1 MRYRCRPIAL
11 LAALCFNTFVLCVVA
26 VGDDSPE
33 TGKYQQ
39 ALTDLKAISGSD
51 SSAAEKAERQ
61 QQVFAAALPGVR
73 SRVDAAIQAGKLTE
87 ALAWSERCVTLAK
100 AALPAGQLQR
110 SELVLLR
117 AQLKFYEFGAAPKP
131 DAAAT
136 VTVLEDA
143 ATEATTGGHVG
154 HLLEALNRIA
164 LIQSQAGGKELS
176 GFARLLNVAE
186 QTEKTAPA
194 VHSAAIQF
202 AWLKLWLPSYLSAA
216 SGQSNESPDDAAK
229 GLEQQLA
236 TIRDRLVAAKA
247 PKSLTHS
254 GDLFLA
260 RLHVESL
267 NLDAAQKQLDQL
279 AEQIDFQRMPAFWQV
294 QHRIVKG
301 RRASNLA
308 LFSEA
313 RSEFEAA
320 LQTAKTAA
328 IPDLQ
333 AVVQINLGALLLRQG
348 DYSLAEEFLRD
359 AADAYEDIPA
369 LQNDPQR
376 PIVMVNLAK
385 TYEADGR
392 FSKAVSLYK
401 DAIELTESA
410 ANPSPSTL
418 ALCRNNF
425 AACEYLAGNFDSAH
439 ELFTQVEPTLVGI
452 FGAEHLRIAELKS
465 NFAWL
470 KLESGDTHTARK
482 LFHESLDLARN
493 TVGDT
498 HPRTAE
504 IMSYAARADVL
515 LGDNE
520 IAADQLRTALVLR
533 EQHLS
538 RTLRSALSERD
549 RLAIIQELRVHPE
562 SSAWPGVFD
571 TWIDLAPALNIP
583 IEEQYRGVLAWKGAL
598 DRHDFKATRAGEAP
612 TAEMQQREAVLNEL
626 RTIYYAGAGR
636 LSRRER
642 RERIEKL
649 EAQANQLERQI
660 AQSSGVAVREPVT
673 LERLRTSLPP
683 RTAFLDVIQIRQY
696 TRRAAGEEV
705 AERRSS
711 PGFLVRGDAPVAR
724 IEFGDVKTLNKAA
737 QEFFAVLSSGG
748 LDYETSG
755 RVLAETIRVP
765 LEPLLEDIDCLII
778 CGDGLLHLLPLGALP
793 DREPDSFWIDRMA
806 FVSVGSAH
814 AFVETIAHKPAVAHP
829 AGLVIGGLDYG
840 TPAEGSGKWTPLPG
854 TLREARRI
862 TDLLKPSIPD
872 CLLLTATAPTEAV
885 VRQKLQSSQFVHLA
899 THGFFGGRADRQTDG
914 FEVLDISQEMD
925 SAIALAGANIPTE
938 TEDALLTAAELRQLD
953 LRHVRLMVLSAC
965 QTGLGHIRAGQ
976 GLVGLLGALS
986 RSGVRSTISSLWE
999 VNDEATANLMTE
1011 FYTHMQRDRSHVD
1024 LAQSLRFAQLKLRS
1038 GEIRPSSG
1046 GTFKHPRFWAAFFLS
1061 GVPQMS
1067 LKQ

>member
-1 MRYRCRPIAL
+1 MCCSVSGSVAIA
-11 LAALCFNTFVLCVVA
+11 N
-26 VGDDSPE
+26 DSPAVR
-33 TGKYQQ
+33 KYQQ
-39 ALTDLKAISGSD
+39 TLADLKAITDSD
-51 SSAAEKAERQ
+51 SSATEKAEGRQ
-61 QQVFAAALPGVR
+61 KVFTAALPEMRG
-73 SRVDAAIQAGKLTE
+73 RVNAAMQAGKLSA
-87 ALAWSERCVTLAK
+87 ALTWSERSVTLAK
-100 AALPAGQLQR
+100 AALPAGHVQR

-117 AQLKFYEFGAAPKP
+117 AQLKFYEFGATPKP

-136 VTVLEDA
+136 LTILEDA
-143 ATEATTGGHVG
+143 ATEARTGGHVG
-154 HLLEALNRIA
+154 HLFEALNRIA
-164 LIQSQAGGKELS
+164 LIQSKSGGKDLS
-176 GFARLLNVAE
+176 GFARLLSVAE
-186 QTEKTAPA
+186 QTEKSASA
-194 VHSAAIQF
+194 VRSAAILF
-202 AWLKLWLPSYLSAA
+202 VWSNLWLPSYLSAG
-216 SGQSNESPDDAAK
+216 SGQSDESPDVAAER
-229 GLEQQLA
+229 LEQQLI
-236 TIRDRLVAAKA
+236 TIHERLVAAHA
-247 PKSLTHS
+247 PKSLAHA
-254 GDLFLA
+254 GELFLA

-267 NLDAAQKQLDQL
+267 NLDAAKRELDQL
-279 AEQIDFQRMPAFWQV
+279 DEHIEFQRMPAFWQI

-359 AADAYEDIPA
+359 AADAYKDIPA

-392 FSKAVSLYK
+392 FSKAVRLYK
-401 DAIELTESA
+401 DAITLTESA
-410 ANPSPSTL
+410 ANPNPSTL
-418 ALCRNNF
+418 ALCRNNL

-439 ELFTQVEPTLVGI
+439 KLFTQVEPALIGV

-470 KLESGDTHTARK
+470 KLESGDTQAARK
-482 LFHESLDLARN
+482 QFHESLDLARR
-493 TVGDT
+493 TVGDA

-504 IMSYAARADVL
+504 IMSYAARADFL
-515 LGDNE
+515 LGDVE
-520 IAADQLRTALVLR
+520 AAISQLRTALVLR
-533 EQHLS
+533 EQHLN

-571 TWIDLAPALNIP
+571 TWLDLAPALNIP
-583 IEEQYRGVLAWKGAL
+583 VEEQYHGVLAWKGAL
-598 DRHDFKATRAGEAP
+598 DRHDFKATQSTAAP
-612 TAEMQQREAVLNEL
+612 TVEMQQREVVLNEL

-642 RERIEKL
+642 RERIESL
-649 EAQANQLERQI
+649 EAEANQLERRI
-660 AQSSGVAVREPVT
+660 AQSSGVAFREPVT
-673 LERLRTSLPP
+673 LERLRESLPP

-705 AERRSS
+705 VERRSS
-711 PGFLVRGDAPVAR
+711 PGFLIRADAPVAR
-724 IEFGDVKTLNKAA
+724 VEFGDVKTLNEAA
-737 QEFFAVLSSGG
+737 QEFFAVLSAGG

-755 RVLAETIRVP
+755 RVLAEKIRVP
-765 LEPLLEDIDCLII
+765 LEPLLKDIDCLII

-793 DREPDSFWIDRMA
+793 DQEPDSFWIDRMA

-814 AFVETIAHKPAVAHP
+814 SFVERISHKTVVAP
-829 AGLVIGGLDYG
+829 RTGLVIGGLDYG
-840 TPAEGSGKWTPLPG
+840 TPAEGDGKWTPLPG
-854 TLREARRI
+854 TLREARRV
-862 TDLLKPSIPD
+862 TELMKPSLVD
-872 CLLLTATAPTEAV
+872 CVLLTGTAPTESV
-885 VRQKLQSSQFVHLA
+885 VRGKLLSSQFVHLA

-914 FEVLDISQEMD
+914 FEVLDISQELD
-925 SAIALAGANIPTE
+925 SAIALAGANVPTE
-938 TEDALLTAAELRQLD
+938 KEDELLTAAELRELD
-953 LRHVRLMVLSAC
+953 LRHIRLMVLSAC

-1011 FYTHMQRDRSHVD
+1011 FYTHMQRDPGDVD
-1024 LAQSLRFAQLKLRS
+1024 LGQSLRFAQLKLRS

-1067 LKQ
+1067 FVQ